1 MADNS
6 GTLYDF
12 MFDSKHELSD
22 QPWFID
28 ALSSETQTRDSV
40 KNRTDSLALGLQASL
55 SLELNCD
62 NVSSN
67 IKDELPY
74 TVGPVVSL
82 ISTNDVDYG
91 ACVWASHKLGC
102 TVAPSNAGSTVDEL
116 THQLRISGAIA
127 VIVHPKALAKV
138 LEAAC
143 VVGIS
148 AERIFVL
155 AHGQA
160 ENLDEQING

>member
-12 MFDSKHELSD
+12 MFDSKYELSD
-22 QPWFID
+22 QLWFID
-28 ALSSETQTRDSV
+28 ALSGETRTRANV
-40 KNRTDSLALGLQASL
+40 KNRTDSLALGLQACL
-55 SLELNCD
+55 SQELNSD
-62 NVSSN
+62 TVSSN

-82 ISTNDVDYG
+82 ISTNNVDYG
-91 ACVWASHKLGC
+91 ACVWASHKLGY

-116 THQLRISGAIA
+116 THQLRISGAMA
-127 VIVHPKALAKV
+127 VIVHPKALVKV

-155 AHGQA
+155 AQGRA
-160 ENLDEQING
+160 ENLDEQIKG